1 VSSVKQAI
9 LYSSLGRYLLMA
21 IGLVSSMITA
31 RLLSPEEIGTF
42 AIASSVVVIIA
53 EFRMLGANTYLVRQT
68 EVTTEKI
75 RSAYGLTILISWGL
89 GIALAVASLPLAGF
103 FGIDGLGFVFLILSF
118 SFLLAPYISIPD
130 ALLTRGYRFR
140 EIVTINVTSSV
151 IQLVLVVV
159 LIKNGFSF
167 YSLAIGQAISILVKF
182 VLSLYFTR
190 DIRVYVP
197 RFTGMKDIAK
207 LGIFTTVSH
216 VVRNTQQTFPDMLI
230 GKLGS
235 PAQVGLFSRG
245 LGFTVFISTLL
256 LSGISPVAL
265 PYFSAVRNK
274 GQDVVA
280 AYCRA
285 SELIAGVVWPVLAV
299 ASVASL
305 PAVRLMFGDQWDQA
319 APIAT
324 VAAFWAILRSA
335 HVMAPNALIAVGKE
349 GSMLVKEVIVFAV
362 FLVATTIA
370 YLQLGLMGVAY
381 AFVFAGLTDFL
392 VSSWFMKQK
401 VGVGF
406 LSYCAGMVS
415 SAVVALICWSAASIL
430 DWYISFEFASPLAV
444 LLYITGVLPPIWL
457 VSVLLLKHPL
467 RDQIRPIYDK
477 MLTKYSG
484 KG

>member
-1 VSSVKQAI
+1 MPSVKQAI
-9 LYSSLGRYLLMA
+9 LYSSLGRYLLMS

-31 RLLSPEEIGTF
+31 RLLSPDEIGTF
-42 AIASSVVVIIA
+42 AIASSVVMIMA
-53 EFRMLGANTYLVRQT
+53 EFRILGANAYLVRQS

-75 RSAYGLTILISWGL
+75 RSAYGLTILVSWGL
-89 GIALAVASLPLAGF
+89 GVALAAASWSLAEF
-103 FGIDGLGFVFLILSF
+103 FGVDGLALVFLILSF

-130 ALLTRGYRFR
+130 ALLTRDYRFR
-140 EIVTINVTSSV
+140 EIATINVTASV

-167 YSLAIGQAISILVKF
+167 YSLAIAQATSILVQF

-190 DIRVYVP
+190 RVRVYMP

-207 LGIFTTVSH
+207 LGIYVSVSH
-216 VVRNTQQTFPDMLI
+216 VVRKAQQTFPDMLI

-235 PAQVGLFSRG
+235 PTQVGLFSRG
-245 LGFTVFISTLL
+245 LGFTVFISNLL

-265 PYFSAVRNK
+265 PYLAEVRNK

-280 AYCRA
+280 AYRNA

-305 PAVRLMFGDQWDQA
+305 PAIRLMFGDQWDQA

-335 HVMAPNALIAVGKE
+335 HVLAPKALVAVGKE
-349 GSMLVKEVIVFAV
+349 GAMLVKEVMVFAV
-362 FLVATTIA
+362 FLVATIIA
-370 YLQLGLMGVAY
+370 YLQFGLIGVAY

-392 VSSWFMKQK
+392 VSSWFMKHK
-401 VGVGF
+401 VGLGF
-406 LSYCAGMVS
+406 LSFCIGMTRSV
-415 SAVVALICWSAASIL
+415 VVALVCWTAASAL
-430 DWYISFEFASPLAV
+430 DWYISFEEASPFVV
-444 LLYITGVLPPIWL
+444 LMYITGVLPPVWL
-457 VSVLLLKHPL
+457 ASIVLLKHPL
-467 RDQIRPIYDK
+467 RHQIRDIYNK
-477 MLTKYSG
+477 LRVKI
-484 KG
+484 